1 MFFNAIETVA
11 AVTSST
17 SATAITTKADPSYVG
32 ISIQA
37 IGGDLYYGDS
47 TVTTSNGQKLKQN
60 ETVTFATK
68 SPHLIYIIAA
78 GSYDVR
84 VALFKGTR

>member
-11 AVTSST
+11 AFTSST
-17 SATAITTKADPSYVG
+17 TATAITTKTDPSYVG

-37 IGGDLYYGDS
+37 LGGDIYYGDS
-47 TVTTSNGQKLKQN
+47 GVTTSTGQKLKQN
-60 ETVTFATK
+60 ETVTFATT
-68 SPHLIYIIAA
+68 SPNLIYVIAA

>member
-1 MFFNAIETVA
+1 MFFNAIETLPA
-11 AVTSST
+11 FTTSAT
-17 SATAITTKADPSYVG
+17 ATAITTKSDPSYVG
-32 ISIQA
+32 VSIQA
-37 IGGDLYYGDS
+37 LGGDLYYGDAA
-47 TVTTSNGQKLKQN
+47 VTTSTGQKLKQN

-68 SPHLIYIIAA
+68 SPHLIYVIAA

>member
-37 IGGDLYYGDS
+37 LGGDIYYGDS
-47 TVTTSNGQKLKQN
+47 NVTTSNGQKLKQN

-84 VALFKGTR
+84 IALYKGTR